1 MDSDLPGEFG
11 PLEPGLDQ
19 LFQTLTSGPTAGE
32 LAGEQAALAMFREN
46 LWPADGATKVLGD
59 SPDPDTGPR
68 KPASGPGR
76 AGRQGRSGLLGRS
89 GRAPGRWGLRLAAAA
104 TLALAGGMTAAAY
117 AAVLPTPIQH
127 FANEAFGVFG
137 VPGPGSRAHPNP
149 SRRISRHTAPASG
162 LPSTSPGQVTPT
174 APQPS
179 SSRRH
184 SASASPSAS
193 PSPSRSAG
201 GPTVLSATV
210 ASSEIAAGTQAVI
223 DGQLTRSGKGVAGTT
238 VRLLERIGRRPTW
251 QAAGTETTNSQGN
264 VAVTIPALTVNT
276 AFQWIGPG
284 GATSPVVT
292 ITVIPPIQATLELG
306 PGGVRDLLVVTTQY
320 AHRGNVVVLEVQ
332 SASGNWVRLR
342 WRLLNAAGMTRFV
355 IKARVLG
362 NKDLQVVLRAT
373 ARHGAS
379 VSNTVTVPP
388 PS

>member
-1 MDSDLPGEFG
+1 M
-11 PLEPGLDQ
+11 
-19 LFQTLTSGPTAGE
+19 
-32 LAGEQAALAMFREN
+32 
-46 LWPADGATKVLGD
+46 
-59 SPDPDTGPR
+59 
-68 KPASGPGR
+68 
-76 AGRQGRSGLLGRS
+76 
-89 GRAPGRWGLRLAAAA
+89 
-104 TLALAGGMTAAAY
+104 
-117 AAVLPTPIQH
+117 
-127 FANEAFGVFG
+127 
-137 VPGPGSRAHPNP
+137 
-149 SRRISRHTAPASG
+149 
-162 LPSTSPGQVTPT
+162 
-174 APQPS
+174 
-179 SSRRH
+179 
-184 SASASPSAS
+184 
-193 PSPSRSAG
+193 
-201 GPTVLSATV
+201 LSATV